1 MSSAVLQLVVL
12 AAIAIFLIL
21 RLRSVLGTREGFEK
35 PPQEAPAQR
44 RTPERDF
51 TVIEG
56 GPDPDIT
63 DHLPADSR
71 AADAV
76 AQMKAVE
83 PDFSLGEFLQGARG
97 AYEMILMA
105 YERGDISEVEPFLAP
120 EVRDSF
126 DAAIAARQGEGLSV
140 QAEFVGLRD
149 VGVLDASFEPRSGE
163 AELKVKF
170 TGELTSVVRDASGT
184 VVEGSATEIR
194 RQRDVWTFARRMGSD
209 DPNWALV
216 ATG

>member
-21 RLRSVLGTREGFEK
+21 RLRSVLGSREGFEK
-35 PPQEAPAQR
+35 PPLDAPAQR

-51 TVIEG
+51 TVVEDTL
-56 GPDPDIT
+56 DPDIA
-63 DHLPADSR
+63 DHLPEDSR

-83 PDFSLGEFLQGARG
+83 PDFSLGGFLQGARG

-105 YERGDISEVEPFLAP
+105 YERGDLSEIEPFLAP

-126 DAAIAARQGEGLSV
+126 GAAIAARQGEGLTV
-140 QAEFVGLRD
+140 EAEFVGLRD
-149 VGVLDASFEPRSGE
+149 VGVLDAGFDPRSGE
-163 AELKVKF
+163 AEIKVRF
-170 TGELTSVVRDASGT
+170 TGELTSVVRNVSGAI
-184 VVEGSATEIR
+184 VEGSTSEIR

-209 DPNWALV
+209 DPNWLLV

>member
-1 MSSAVLQLVVL
+1 MSSAVLQLIVL

-35 PPQEAPAQR
+35 PPLDAPAPR

-51 TVIEG
+51 TVVEDT
-56 GPDPDIT
+56 PDPDIA

-83 PDFSLGEFLQGARG
+83 PDFSLGGFLQGARG

-105 YERGDISEVEPFLAP
+105 YERGDLSDIEPFLAP

-126 DAAIAARQGEGLSV
+126 GAAIAARQGEGLTV
-140 QAEFVGLRD
+140 DAEFVGLRD
-149 VGVLDASFEPRSGE
+149 VGVVDASFDPRSGE
-163 AELKVKF
+163 AEIKIKF
-170 TGELTSVVRDASGT
+170 TGELTSVVRNATGAI
-184 VVEGSATEIR
+184 VEGSATEIR

-209 DPNWALV
+209 DPNWSLV